1 MAMVRKWMIV
11 TAVAAGIAA
20 PAMAK
25 PLVYVAAG
33 SANEVIVIDAA
44 TDTVVQSFHG
54 VENPHGIV
62 ATPDGEYLVA
72 GSLKEMPPDPSNP
85 KAANSTLALLH
96 PDHGH
101 VMLTIPVAGMSHHQ
115 AITPDGRYVLSTH
128 STRGYVSVVDLN
140 TNQVARTISTGPAPN
155 YTVITKDGKRAYV
168 SNSGNGTISEI
179 DLATWAVSRSLEG
192 GPGPEHLVSSK
203 DEETIYAVN
212 PRAGTVSAVSLAA
225 GKVKQSFD
233 VGAVLHGLDISD
245 DGATLFVSSKKEEKL
260 VALNPETGD
269 QRELPLSPSPYHLGT
284 ITGTGKIY
292 VSSSQNPT
300 IWVVDQKTLAVLG
313 EIAIRG
319 NGHQMAVVNR

>member
-1 MAMVRKWMIV
+1 MIV
-11 TAVAAGIAA
+11 ATITIGIAA
-20 PAMAK
+20 PAAAK

-44 TDTVVQSFHG
+44 TDAVVQSFHG

-62 ATPDGEYLVA
+62 ATPDGEYLIA
-72 GSLKEMPPDPSNP
+72 GSLKEAPPDPSNP
-85 KAANSTLALLH
+85 KAANSTLAVLH

-101 VMLTIPVAGMSHHQ
+101 VMLTIPVAGMTHHQ
-115 AITPDGRYVLSTH
+115 AITPDGRYVISTH

-155 YTVITKDGKRAYV
+155 YSVINKNGQKAYV

-179 DLATWAVSRSLEG
+179 DLATWTVIRSLEG
-192 GPGPEHLVSSK
+192 GPGPEHLALSR
-203 DEETIYAVN
+203 DEKTIYAVN
-212 PRAGTVSAVSLAA
+212 PRAGTVSAVGLAD
-225 GKVKQSFD
+225 GKVKQTFE
-233 VGAVLHGLDISD
+233 VGPILHGLDISD
-245 DGATLFVSSKKEEKL
+245 DGGTLFVSSKKDEKL

-269 QRELPLSPSPYHLGT
+269 RRELSLSPSPYHLGT

-300 IWVVDQKTLAVLG
+300 IWVVDHKTLELLS
-313 EIAIRG
+313 EIPIRG
-319 NGHQMAVVNR
+319 NGHQMAVVNP

>member
-1 MAMVRKWMIV
+1 MTV
-11 TAVAAGIAA
+11 TALAVGIAA
-20 PAMAK
+20 PAAAK

-44 TDTVVQSFHG
+44 SDTIVRSFPG

-72 GSLKEMPPDPSNP
+72 GSLKEAAPDPSNP
-85 KAANSTLALLH
+85 NAANSNLALLH

-101 VMLTIPVAGMSHHQ
+101 VMLTIPVAGMSHHL
-115 AITPDGRYVLSTH
+115 AITPDGRYVISTH

-155 YTVITKDGKRAYV
+155 YTVVTKDGEKAYV

-179 DLATWAVSRSLEG
+179 DLATWAVTRSLEG
-192 GPGPEHLVSSK
+192 GPGPEHLALSK
-203 DEETIYAVN
+203 DQETIYAVN
-212 PRAGTVSAVSLAA
+212 PRAGTVSAVSLAD
-225 GKVKQSFD
+225 GKVKQTFEI
-233 VGAVLHGLDISD
+233 GPVLHGLDVSD
-245 DGATLFVSSKKEEKL
+245 DGETLFVSSNKDEKL

-269 QRELPLSPSPYHLGT
+269 RRELSLSPSPYHLGT

-292 VSSSQNPT
+292 VSSSQKT
-300 IWVVDQKTLAVLG
+300 MIWVVDQKTLAVLG

>member
-1 MAMVRKWMIV
+1 MLRKWMIV
-11 TAVAAGIAA
+11 TSVAVGVSA
-20 PAMAK
+20 PAAAK

-44 TDTVVQSFHG
+44 TDTVVRSFPG

-72 GSLKEMPPDPSNP
+72 GSLKEAPPNPSNP
-85 KAANSTLALLH
+85 EAANSNLALLH

-115 AITPDGRYVLSTH
+115 AITPNGRYVISTH
-128 STRGYVSVVDLN
+128 ATRGYVSVVDLN
-140 TNQVARTISTGPAPN
+140 RNQVVETISTGPAPN
-155 YTVITKDGKRAYV
+155 YTVITKDGNRAYV

-179 DLATWAVSRSLEG
+179 DLTTWAVSRSLEG
-192 GPGPEHLVSSK
+192 GPGPEHLALSR
-203 DEETIYAVN
+203 DEKTIYVVN
-212 PRAGTVSAVSLAA
+212 ARAGTVSAVSLAD
-225 GKVKQSFD
+225 GKVERTFD
-233 VGAVLHGLDISD
+233 VGPILHGLDVSD
-245 DGATLFVSSKKEEKL
+245 DGATLFVSSKKDEKL
-260 VALNPETGD
+260 VALNPTTGAR
-269 QRELPLSPSPYHLGT
+269 RELRLSPSPYHLET
-284 ITGTGKIY
+284 ITGTGKVY
-292 VSSSQNPT
+292 VSSSKKPM